1 MIAVRRLSLLVAV
14 LGSAAVALSGG
25 GLLVAAAISAAII
38 LGCAACLPQP
48 GPLAIERWR
57 LVNLTLLLV
66 GMLMLAARVAPLSVV
81 AGGLSLLA
89 AHRAW
94 TAVSADG
101 LHALLLIATLQV
113 MLATRMVASPWM
125 AVVVGA
131 LAVLA
136 PAALAVISRSRLE
149 VRTALLGAGAG
160 SIGLVLAALM
170 PSSDTNSQ
178 EEIHAVGFSREV
190 ALGDLAPLHDD
201 LTALLTLTLPD
212 AVVGEDVYLHGITLD
227 RFTGDG
233 WASTAPPEAVPLPVD
248 LVGRALIRQQITL
261 APLTEGV
268 LPGIAPVA
276 AIEDLAG
283 AWRDRLGTWRVSGAL
298 QPVRYTA
305 FSLRDAP
312 LLPLADREQWLGLP
326 ADLDPR
332 VQALADELRVEGG
345 AETQADHLIA
355 WLRDGFTYTRIP
367 AAPTARQ
374 PLSEFLFVSRT
385 GHCEYFA
392 AALAVLLRAQGVESR
407 VVSGLRGGEDAEDGA
422 RLFRQRDAH
431 AWVEVYVS
439 DAGWLRLDPTP
450 PADRDIPLPSPMA
463 EAVGPMDAPHEEPL
477 VAPVLLAVL
486 VGCGLFVGRRHRHR
500 PKDPCLR
507 LYHQARRRV
516 RRRGWE
522 IPPHLPPVAAA
533 DWLIVQVGPAAEP
546 MRTLAWAL
554 YRHRYGGKPEAIS
567 DARAALRRLKCIP
580 KRS

>member
-1 MIAVRRLSLLVAV
+1 MSAVRRLSLLVAA
-14 LGSAAVALSGG
+14 LGSAAAALSGG
-25 GLLVAAAISAAII
+25 EMMVTAAISATVI
-38 LGCAACLPQP
+38 LGCAVWLPQP
-48 GPLAIERWR
+48 GPLTVERWR
-57 LVNLTLLLV
+57 LINLTLLLV
-66 GMLMLAARVAPLSVV
+66 GMLMLAARVTPLSVV
-81 AGGLSLLA
+81 AGGLAVLA

-94 TAVSADG
+94 TAVSAGG
-101 LHALLLIATLQV
+101 LHALLLIAALQV
-113 MLATRMVASPWM
+113 MLATRMVVSPWM
-125 AVVVGA
+125 SAVVGA
-131 LAVLA
+131 LAVLT

-149 VRTALLGAGAG
+149 LRTALLGAGAG
-160 SIGLVLAALM
+160 SFGLVIAAVM
-170 PSSDTNSQ
+170 PSPDGAAP

-212 AVVGEDVYLHGITLD
+212 ETVGEDTYLHGITLD

-233 WASTAPPEAVPLPVD
+233 WASTAPLEMVPLPVD
-248 LVGRALIRQQITL
+248 LVGRALIRQQIAL

-268 LPGIAPVA
+268 LLGIAPVA
-276 AIEDLAG
+276 SIEGLEG
-283 AWRDRLGTWRVSGAL
+283 AWRDRTGTWRASGVL
-298 QPVRYTA
+298 QPARYTA

-312 LLPLADREQWLGLP
+312 PLPLVDRTPWLELP

-332 VQALADELRVEGG
+332 IRTLADELQVEGG
-345 AETQADHLIA
+345 TAAQASHIIT

-374 PLSEFLFVSRT
+374 PLSDFLFVSRT

-407 VVSGLRGGEDAEDGA
+407 VISGLRGGEEGEDGA

-450 PADRDIPLPSPMA
+450 PADRASPLPPPLA
-463 EAVGPMDAPHEEPL
+463 EAVVLSEGAREGPP
-477 VAPVLLAVL
+477 VAPILIAVL
-486 VGCGLFVGRRHRHR
+486 VGCGLFLGLRHRR
-500 PKDPCLR
+500 QPKDPCLR
-507 LYHQARRRV
+507 LYHQACRQV

-522 IPPHLPPVAAA
+522 IPPHLPPAAAA
-533 DWLIVQVGPAAEP
+533 DWLIVQVGPTAEP